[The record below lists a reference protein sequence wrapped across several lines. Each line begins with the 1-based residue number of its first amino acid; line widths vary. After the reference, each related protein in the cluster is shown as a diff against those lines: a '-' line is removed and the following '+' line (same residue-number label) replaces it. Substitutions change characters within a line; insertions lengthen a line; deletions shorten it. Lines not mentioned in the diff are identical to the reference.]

1 MILLIALSL
10 SMDAFSL
17 ALAYGTN
24 KIANKIKYTLSI
36 IVGLFH
42 FIMPIIGYFI
52 GTIIMQIIKIKPNI
66 IVSIIL
72 IFIGIS
78 MCITKKEKLD
88 SLKSI
93 KEEFETLSEGVDSA
107 GNNVDLSTDKYARY
121 NEIRNQLA
129 ESFPEIV
136 SGYDEEGNAIL
147 KAGTNIDNLIKQEQE
162 AIDTTKALYATI
174 SNLKDATTAAKEEVV
189 VNDNN
194 RIGDKYE

>member
-24 KIANKIKYTLSI
+24 KIANQIKYTLSI

-88 SLKSI
+88 PLKSI
-93 KEEFETLSEGVDSA
+93 IEILLFSLAVSLDSFSV
-107 GNNVDLSTDKYARY
+107 GL
-121 NEIRNQLA
+121 
-129 ESFPEIV
+129 
-136 SGYDEEGNAIL
+136 GL
-147 KAGTNIDNLIKQEQE
+147 KAITNNIYKASSIFSITAGIITYLGLILGHKISQKVGYL
-162 AIDTTKALYATI
+162 APTLGGIFLILIGLLYIFT
-174 SNLKDATTAAKEEVV
+174 
-189 VNDNN
+189 
-194 RIGDKYE
+194 